1 MLAMG
6 VAIKAVS
13 RAYMAFSLGSGAG
26 PLKRKTR
33 AMKINVEVDCTP
45 EEARRFMGLP
55 DLTPVHEK
63 YIATLTGA
71 MDGVAP
77 TEAIENMMKSWAPMS
92 EAGFGMW
99 RKMFESPG
107 K

>member
-1 MLAMG
+1 
-6 VAIKAVS
+6 
-13 RAYMAFSLGSGAG
+13 
-26 PLKRKTR
+26 
-33 AMKINVEVDCTP
+33 MKINVEVDCTP

-63 YIATLTGA
+63 YVATLTGA
-71 MDGVAP
+71 MDGIAP

-92 EAGFGMW
+92 GAGFDMW

>member
-1 MLAMG
+1 
-6 VAIKAVS
+6 
-13 RAYMAFSLGSGAG
+13 
-26 PLKRKTR
+26 
-33 AMKINVEVDCTP
+33 MKINVEVDCTP

-63 YIATLTGA
+63 YVATLTAA
-71 MDGVAP
+71 MDGIAP

>member
-6 VAIKAVS
+6 VAIRAVS

-71 MDGVAP
+71 MDGIAP

-99 RKMFESPG
+99 RKMFETPG